1 MESIVPKPASD
12 PLLAPTST
20 PASPTPAGDPR
31 AREARARED
40 DASLLVASHEPR
52 PPKTRRSFTV
62 EQKRAI
68 VLEASRCSQPGDVAA
83 LLRKHGLYA
92 STLGKWRKAL
102 AAGAELRGAGRP
114 RVRDEKDR
122 EIAELRRRVE
132 ALDARARRAESLVD
146 LQKKAISLLDAM
158 ASLGTT

>member
-1 MESIVPKPASD
+1 MPKPASD
-12 PLLAPTST
+12 PLVAPTS
-20 PASPTPAGDPR
+20 PTLAGDPR
-31 AREARARED
+31 AREGT
-40 DASLLVASHEPR
+40 ASPIVASHEPR
-52 PPKTRRSFTV
+52 PPKKRRSFTV

-68 VLEASRCSQPGDVAA
+68 VFEASRCSQPGDVAA

-102 AAGAELRGAGRP
+102 AAGVVPRGVGRP

-122 EIAELRRRVE
+122 EIAELRRRVD

-158 ASLGTT
+158 ASFGTN